1 MKIKQPRIQSSMNP
15 REGRYNKNK
24 QQMPKNNSKMQ
35 INRQDERNTWMLFSL
50 RVATVIIFDNI
61 LHLIKNSLD
70 LTWIKFFR
78 LFLEQP

>member
-24 QQMPKNNSKMQ
+24 QQMSKNNSKMQ